1 MSVIKGSCYE
11 SLSDRFKL
19 LFLILEDNKC
29 DEMSKMIQ
37 FYSDNYDFDN
47 LYENYEFYHNCAEMQ
62 YDIIE
67 VLKSEIIYILA
78 IIDKTKRTGVKF
90 LSQEVIDRLLFYI
103 DDWWL
108 RDGIYD
114 VYDVAT
120 ELFKLG
126 EEKP

>member
-47 LYENYEFYHNCAEMQ
+47 LYENYEFYHNGGEIQ

-67 VLKSEIIYILA
+67 VLKREIISILA
-78 IIDKTKRTGVKF
+78 IIDKTKRVGIKT
-90 LSQEVIDRLLFYI
+90 LSREVIDYLLLYI
-103 DDWWL
+103 YDWWL

-126 EEKP
+126 EEKR